1 MMCALWKQICI
12 YIVLKTPKMSSGVFA
27 LEVELNV
34 ADQQI
39 SRSWVGDTQIN
50 QRNSMGNLSSMN
62 MNRLRE
68 PGHAQ
73 FLLILFVVLQFFF
86 FLLKFCFVL
95 FRRKSDSRVFFPP
108 IVNMKSYPHVLPEEW
123 MKTTKEAR
131 IVSWGK
137 THCNLLLLCT
147 TCIMYVCACPH
158 RIHCSRSAPSRPC
171 PSCIRS
177 DTLHHGWNPTLE
189 EKHGE
194 VMSSK
199 KGQYIT
205 PQDYQSLWVHFYFL
219 ISPESDEGRS
229 SP

>member
-86 FLLKFCFVL
+86 FSWNSALYCSEGKVIQEF
-95 FRRKSDSRVFFPP
+95 FFPP
-108 IVNMKSYPHVLPEEW
+108 L
-123 MKTTKEAR
+123 
-131 IVSWGK
+131 
-137 THCNLLLLCT
+137 
-147 TCIMYVCACPH
+147 
-158 RIHCSRSAPSRPC
+158 
-171 PSCIRS
+171 
-177 DTLHHGWNPTLE
+177 
-189 EKHGE
+189 
-194 VMSSK
+194 
-199 KGQYIT
+199 
-205 PQDYQSLWVHFYFL
+205 
-219 ISPESDEGRS
+219 
-229 SP
+229 